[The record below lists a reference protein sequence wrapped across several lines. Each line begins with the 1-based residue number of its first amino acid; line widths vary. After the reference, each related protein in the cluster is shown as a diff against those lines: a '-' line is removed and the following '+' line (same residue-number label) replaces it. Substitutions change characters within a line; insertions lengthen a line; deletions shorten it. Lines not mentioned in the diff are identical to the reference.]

1 MTYEPF
7 SVVVIPL
14 PFNDSVQSKKR
25 PALVLSSIE
34 YQQQANHI
42 TVMMITSDK
51 NRAWPNDYP
60 IKNLESC
67 GLTAPSIVRPKVF
80 TLDNRL
86 IIKSIG
92 KLQPDEQKLISEAL
106 RGFLSLEVNR

>member
-7 SVVVIPL
+7 SVVVIPF
-14 PFNDSVQSKKR
+14 PFNDCAQTKKR

-34 YQQQANHI
+34 YQQQTNYI
-42 TVMMITSDK
+42 TLMMITSDR

-67 GLTAPSIVRPKVF
+67 GLTAPSIIRPKIF

-86 IIKSIG
+86 IIKTIG
-92 KLQPDEQKLISEAL
+92 KLQQDEQKEISQVLNA
-106 RGFLSLEVNR
+106 FS